1 MRIGDQSHEN
11 THLRDSKDMAMPIS
25 VDNAEHYNWG
35 HKGDNCDGWHLVKSS
50 ALNVIQERVPTGS
63 SRISMSL
70 QSRSFLYLMG
80 RRLC

>member
-1 MRIGDQSHEN
+1 
-11 THLRDSKDMAMPIS
+11 MAMPIS

-35 HKGDNCDGWHLVKSS
+35 HKGDNCDGWHLVKST